1 MMTFEDLFPLWIEWQ
16 RAESLVTEKTLKEDL
31 YIFNAHL
38 VADPLSS
45 APIASLNVKDYVCF
59 FRKITRGRCMS
70 RKRFNNLKSVMNGI
84 LFYAVE
90 QGYINHNPLLDINYS
105 QFKFKAVNSEV
116 LPFSENERFEI
127 ISYLPDDNIYDLAIK
142 LMFYLTLRI
151 GELKGL
157 RFDDVQGNFI
167 RVSRFVDDQH
177 HIVDHI
183 KGNSSAGIR
192 WLPLSPDALDLIKKI
207 QILNPDSDYLFLL
220 DHENFKFLTTST
232 FNKHL
237 KRCCAA
243 LRITYR
249 SSHKIRFS
257 TASILHINGVTVPEL
272 QLLLGHA
279 SPSMTHH
286 YLKNVRSR
294 GITRDKVIDIFDIKK
309 SPDSQDFKRRQPDL
323 NLLINFVFLITNVNL
338 YCRSL

>member
-1 MMTFEDLFPLWIEWQ
+1 MMTFKELFPLWIEWQ
-16 RAESLVTEKTLKEDL
+16 RSESLVTEKTLKEDF
-31 YIFNAHL
+31 YMYNAHL
-38 VADPLSS
+38 APDPLSDVPVS
-45 APIASLNVKDYVCF
+45 SLCVKDFVLF
-59 FRKITRGRCMS
+59 FRKITRGRSMS

-84 LFYAVE
+84 LFFAVE
-90 QGYINHNPLLDINYS
+90 NGYLNHNPLLDINYS

-116 LPFSENERFEI
+116 LPFSENERLEI
-127 ISYLPDDNIYDLAIK
+127 IAFLSDDNIYDLAIK

-167 RVSRFVDDQH
+167 RVSRFIDDQH

-192 WLPLSPDALDLIKKI
+192 WLPLSPEALDLIDKI
-207 QILNPDSDYLFLL
+207 RILNPDSDFMFLL
-220 DHENFKFLTTST
+220 NSDQGKFLTTST

-237 KRCCAA
+237 RRCCDS
-243 LRITYR
+243 LNIKYR

-286 YLKNVRSR
+286 YLKNVKSR
-294 GITRDKVIDIFDIKK
+294 GVTREKVIDIFDKK
-309 SPDSQDFKRRQPDL
+309 ESSFDDS
-323 NLLINFVFLITNVNL
+323 FLD
-338 YCRSL
+338 